1 LARPFDD
8 QQKTYTNRV
17 ITLWYRPPELL
28 LGAQIYGPAIDMWSV
43 GCIFAEL
50 LLRKPILPGRNEPE
64 QLDCICKLLGTPTE
78 QTWPGVSKLVH
89 YDMFMSGKAVYQNR
103 FQDKFGGLDRVAQD
117 LLQKLLSMD
126 PTKRISA
133 KEALDHDYFWTDPLP
148 AKPENLPKH
157 PSSHEFTAK
166 KRRQQLHHQQ
176 QQQHAQPQQQ
186 QSAQPYG
193 SYPYPTS
200 HGMQRPQPQSY
211 GGGGKRYRD
220 GPTSYQERGAPPG
233 AQHYMHQAQPPHHA
247 QRYSSSA
254 RPPSAVPPGAHH
266 LKGGVNPATG
276 GAWPRSQ

>member
-1 LARPFDD
+1 
-8 QQKTYTNRV
+8 
-17 ITLWYRPPELL
+17 
-28 LGAQIYGPAIDMWSV
+28 MWSV

-148 AKPENLPKH
+148 AKPEDLPKH

-211 GGGGKRYRD
+211 GGGKRYRD